1 MKLPDTEPLQPDD
14 YFLIQDQW
22 RQEWEKGVQV
32 PVNPENIPTVSANI
46 KTVNENL
53 YGPYP
58 FKMPKKLLHSA
69 KDETYQ
75 SAMHELHE
83 QQKLAEQVCRY
94 DLDDLDVLW
103 LESFNDCLDDWGEE
117 PIAEYTMEKVIEEI
131 ESQVIQHMFYS
142 FWG

>member
-14 YFLIQDQW
+14 YFLISDQW

-32 PVNPENIPTVSANI
+32 PVNPDNIPIVSALHV
-46 KTVNENL
+46 VNHENL
-53 YGPYP
+53 YGAYP
-58 FKMPKKLLHSA
+58 FKIPKKLLHSA

-75 SAMHELHE
+75 IAVHELHE

-103 LESFNDCLDDWGEE
+103 LEEFNDILDEWGEE
-117 PIAEYTMEKVIEEI
+117 PVTEYTMEKVIEEI
-131 ESQVIQHMFYS
+131 ESQVS
-142 FWG
+142 LDSCCW